1 MTQFIIAPVEPTA
14 DLDLADA
21 ARLAETVRSYW
32 QRRGHVVNV
41 RIVQWSA
48 RGGMIY
54 GLSSDTMNGKPT
66 DA

>member
-14 DLDLADA
+14 DLELADA

-41 RIVQWSA
+41 RIVPWSV